1 MHSEF
6 NSLLYVAPF
15 ACAALLS
22 WWLTRTV
29 RDVARRRGWSCRPVN
44 HRDIHLIPIPRLGGV
59 AIFATL
65 VSTVLL
71 YHFVIPD
78 PYLTSSK
85 LEALIGA
92 GALIFFVGLWDDLR
106 GVTVAQKFAAEI
118 AAAAVLFFVGG
129 FKILKLPLLF
139 GSHHFSIAVAFL
151 LTASWII
158 LVTNAFNLIDGL
170 DGLASGSA
178 LFSLAVLFV
187 ASLQTLHYSV
197 SYLAI
202 ILVGATLG
210 FLRYN
215 FSPASIFLGDSGAL
229 LLGFMVSALALVG
242 AEKSVVAVVIPLVS
256 FALPLLDTTIA
267 VLRRFLSGR
276 PLFSPDREHIH
287 HKLLEKGLSQRG
299 TAVVLYCV
307 SAVFGLI
314 SLSLLHPTGSSVAI
328 SGLVCA
334 LMLAI
339 GIHRLG
345 YYEFAELGLAAR
357 RILAEKRTIAR
368 NVALRH
374 AVDDLGRASTMAGI
388 CRALSDACAC
398 SAFERLQV
406 TVESEQPLTAEGAL
420 AYLGGPGGISLVCT
434 PTGPLATGVAASNDA
449 QPSWTLTFPLGN
461 AAVRRATLTAYSS
474 GELTGEVALLTTE
487 FRSAL
492 ATAIE
497 RVLSGHTTPRTVSEP
512 ASTHGQ
518 QEAAA

>member
-1 MHSEF
+1 MHPEF
-6 NSLLYVAPF
+6 NALLYIAPF

-29 RDVARRRGWSCRPVN
+29 RDIARRHGWSCRPVN
-44 HRDIHLIPIPRLGGV
+44 HRDIHLAPIPRLGGV

-85 LEALIGA
+85 LAALVGA
-92 GALIFFVGLWDDLR
+92 ATLIFAAGLWDDLR
-106 GVTVAQKFAAEI
+106 GITVAQKFAAEI
-118 AAAAVLFFVGG
+118 AAAAILFFIGG

-151 LTASWII
+151 LTAFWIV

-256 FALPLLDTTIA
+256 FALPLLDTMIA
-267 VLRRFLSGR
+267 VARRYLSGR
-276 PLFSPDREHIH
+276 PLFAPDREHIH

-299 TAVVLYCV
+299 AAVVLYCV

-357 RILAEKRTIAR
+357 RILAEKHTIAR

-374 AVDDLGRASTMAGI
+374 AVDDLRRASTIAGI

-398 SAFERLQV
+398 SGFERLQV
-406 TVESEQPLTAEGAL
+406 TVESEQYVVVEAPLMRIDGTGRL
-420 AYLGGPGGISLVCT
+420 SLICT
-434 PTGPLATGVAASNDA
+434 PCGPLAADAAASIDA
-449 QPSWTLTFPLGN
+449 QPSWTLTFPLGD
-461 AAVRRATLTAYSS
+461 AAMHLACLTAYSS
-474 GELTGEVALLTTE
+474 GEFTGQVALLTTE

-492 ATAIE
+492 GMAIK
-497 RVLSGHTTPRTVSEP
+497 RVLGGHTTPRPVSEP
-512 ASTHGQ
+512 ATTHGQ